1 MTDEESGGPERKIV
15 EQHNH
20 GSGAFVGRDNHGEIR
35 VEMLDAQTKAYLREM
50 SKEAPGLARLL
61 RKAVRDGA
69 ISPDIADALAM
80 AARSINEDVANALRD
95 ASRSINPDVA
105 HLLSAAGSNINE
117 DVARRVAQAAEDL
130 TVASRR
136 LAPDDF
142 AKVITRFEEGLATLE
157 RLTRTFNGL
166 QDLPREI
173 ERLQNPDRPFGRLE
187 QIGIVLSSAAER
199 IEATVTPPPPRL
211 IVDRKAQL
219 SAFIWGLAIGAVFIF
234 YLWHR

>member
-1 MTDEESGGPERKIV
+1 MTDEESGGPEREIIA
-15 EQHNH
+15 QHNH
-20 GSGAFVGRDNHGEIR
+20 GSGAFVGRDNHGEIH

-69 ISPDIADALAM
+69 ISPDTADALAL

-105 HLLSAAGSNINE
+105 HLLSDAGRNINE
-117 DVARRVAQAAEDL
+117 DVARRVSQAAEDL
-130 TVASRR
+130 TAASRQ
-136 LAPDDF
+136 LAPEDF
-142 AKVITRFEEGLATLE
+142 AKAITRFEEGLATLD
-157 RLTRTFNGL
+157 RLTKTFNGI

-187 QIGIVLSSAAER
+187 QIGTVLSSAADR

-219 SAFIWGLAIGAVFIF
+219 SAFGWGLAIGAVFIF
-234 YLWHR
+234 YFSHR